1 MSNNELYHY
10 GILGQKWGR
19 RNYQYEDGSLTPEGR
34 THYGVGD
41 SRKNRENPR
50 YSSDQKKRDRSVYG
64 RSGASRIEKRVNKGE
79 SISGARSREA
89 DRINS
94 ARRTAQAAGAVGRTI
109 GEVGGAI
116 AGFMMSKKAT
126 DALATKFDVVNDPT
140 VNLAVRAAISAGA
153 SKVGK
158 LIGSEGG
165 RSIGMLAYGY
175 DPQKYR

>member
-1 MSNNELYHY
+1 MNDYLAHY
-10 GILGQKWGR
+10 GILGQKWGK

-34 THYGVGD
+34 MHYGVNGK
-41 SRKNRENPR
+41 RGENPR

-64 RSGASRIEKRVNKGE
+64 LSGASRIEKRVNKGE

-94 ARRTAQAAGAVGRTI
+94 ARRTAQTAGAVGRTI

-126 DALATKFDVVNDPT
+126 DALATKFDVVNDPA

>member
-1 MSNNELYHY
+1 MNNYLIHY
-10 GILGQKWGR
+10 GVFGQKWGK

-34 THYGVGD
+34 VHYGVNEKR
-41 SRKNRENPR
+41 SENPR
-50 YSSDQKKRDRSVYG
+50 YSSDQKRRDRSVYG
-64 RSGASRIEKRVNKGE
+64 RSGSVRIEKRINRGE

-94 ARRTAQAAGAVGRTI
+94 ARRTAQTAGAVGRTV

-116 AGFMMSKKAT
+116 AGFMMSKKVT
-126 DALATKFDVVNDPT
+126 DALATKFDAVNDPA

-165 RSIGMLAYGY
+165 RSIGMMSYGY